1 MVNYTDRDFILRKN
15 SYNSRGKYP
24 RTFKNHKL
32 VELVLT
38 KMQVCYVIEIFMLHF
53 WHSDSNHPIT

>member
-1 MVNYTDRDFILRKN
+1 MVNYAEMDFIPRKN

-24 RTFKNHKL
+24 RIFKTHKF

-38 KMQVCYVIEIFMLHF
+38 KTQVCYVIEIFMLHF
-53 WHSDSNHPIT
+53 GHSDSNDSIT